1 VRIPQRRTSRG
12 HHSPRKMRT
21 CKCRLSGDQLLPLNQ
36 GQIVHCLCNKALRS
50 RSTMLIGMA
59 NTLDRSQLRAYFALT
74 EAASL
79 LQYAVRQQLQ
89 DDGGLSYVQFEILAK
104 LADADQGLTM
114 TALADGV
121 VYSRSGLTHQA
132 GLLEQRG
139 LITRATSP
147 EDQRAIV
154 VDITEQGRARV
165 AAVLPGHVQ
174 LVRELLFDS
183 LTSDDVRT
191 LGDMMTKTRDHM
203 RRRPPRSAAPRKRR
217 AGAA

>member
-1 VRIPQRRTSRG
+1 MADT
-12 HHSPRKMRT
+12 
-21 CKCRLSGDQLLPLNQ
+21 LNP
-36 GQIVHCLCNKALRS
+36 A
-50 RSTMLIGMA
+50 
-59 NTLDRSQLRAYFALT
+59 QLRAYFALM
-74 EAASL
+74 EAVSL

-104 LADADQGLTM
+104 LADADRGLTM
-114 TALADGV
+114 TDLADGV

-132 GLLEQRG
+132 GLLEQQG
-139 LITRATSP
+139 LITRAASP
-147 EDQRAIV
+147 EDQRATV

-174 LVRELLFDS
+174 VVRDLLFDS
-183 LTSDDVRT
+183 LSERDVRA
-191 LGDMMTKTRDHM
+191 LGDMMTAARDHM